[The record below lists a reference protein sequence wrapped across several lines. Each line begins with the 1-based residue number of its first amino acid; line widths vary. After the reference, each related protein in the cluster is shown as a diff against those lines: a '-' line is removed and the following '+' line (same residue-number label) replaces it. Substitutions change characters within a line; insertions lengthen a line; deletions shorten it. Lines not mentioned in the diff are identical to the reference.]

1 MQRTAIT
8 IAAVV
13 LLLSGG
19 GAPAIPVP
27 QPSVQPTSFS
37 SQIEALSEPGGYFDT
52 DNLISNERSYLEVL
66 PDLRRHGVSG
76 GAYLGVGPDQN
87 FTYIAAVK
95 PAVAFIVDIRRDN
108 MLLHLLFKAL
118 FESSRTRIEY
128 LAQLMGRTAPTD
140 LDVWRN
146 APLERIVAHVENAP
160 LDSKSIGALRKRIDE
175 GIGRYGVTLSSE
187 DRATIERF
195 HRRFIDAGLGLRFQS
210 TGRPVQTHYP
220 TYRELLLEKD
230 PDGQAGNYLA
240 SEASFQFI
248 KELQQRDLVIP
259 VVGDLSGPRAVA
271 AVAAHLAARK
281 ERVSVFYTSN
291 VEFYLFN
298 SGRFPAFVNNLA
310 KLPRAPK
317 SVIIR
322 SFFQRYAWPGGGSA
336 SRLQPLGDLLD
347 GYEKGRFR
355 YYSELMDG
363 AAR

>member
-8 IAAVV
+8 IAAFL

-19 GAPAIPVP
+19 GAPAIP
-27 QPSVQPTSFS
+27 QPGVQATSFS
-37 SQIEALSEPGGYFDT
+37 SHIEALSEPGGYFDT

-66 PDLRRHGVSG
+66 PELRRHGVSG

-87 FTYIAAVK
+87 FTYIAAVR
-95 PAVAFIVDIRRDN
+95 PSVAFIVDIRRDN

-128 LAQLMGRTAPTD
+128 LAQLMGRAVPTD
-140 LDVWRN
+140 LDAWRN
-146 APLERIVAHVENAP
+146 APIERIVSQVEAAP
-160 LDSKSIGALRKRIDE
+160 LDAKSLAALRKHLDDH
-175 GIGRYGVTLSSE
+175 IGRYGIALSSE

-195 HRRFIDAGLGLRFQS
+195 HRRFIEAGLGLRFQS
-210 TGRPVQTHYP
+210 TGRPPQTHYP
-220 TYRELLLEKD
+220 SYRELLLEKD
-230 PDGQAGNYLA
+230 PDGQPGNYLA
-240 SEASFQFI
+240 LEASFQFI

-271 AVAAHLAARK
+271 AVGAHLTARK
-281 ERVSVFYTSN
+281 ERVSAFYTSN

-298 SGRFPAFVNNLA
+298 SGRFPAFVNNLS

-317 SVIIR
+317 CVIIR

-355 YYSELMDG
+355 YYSDLMDG
-363 AAR
+363 SR